1 MQNKVLLSLWLVGG
15 VLYLAGTIFFANAI
29 LGAGSRSTDLA
40 ADKGLATRTAAAP
53 EAQCAPGS
61 AANGAEAEAS
71 KLPQDQAKVASQ
83 APDSKSQQPVKTATL
98 PAPAGEDADQA
109 SDGDSAQPPQ
119 ADSGPQPS
127 DDVAA
132 PDSGEQGQASTPD
145 ANQGQGQ
152 AEWAQV
158 VTAAADVHS
167 QPSQEA
173 PSIYALPAGRQ
184 VRVLTRDHGWTQ
196 VQDVASGGT
205 GWVDARALAPIG
217 APGQRRDYGNSDEDA
232 IADDWDGQDDW
243 RWQWRHHHAGAF
255 GDFVRRALGGGW

>member
-1 MQNKVLLSLWLVGG
+1 MQNKVLLSLWLVGS

-83 APDSKSQQPVKTATL
+83 VPDSKARQPVKTAAL
-98 PAPAGEDADQA
+98 PAPGGEDADQA

-132 PDSGEQGQASTPD
+132 PDSGEQGQASTPE

-158 VTAAADVHS
+158 VTAAVDVHS
-167 QPSQEA
+167 QPSPEA

-196 VQDVASGGT
+196 VQDAASGGT

-232 IADDWDGQDDW
+232 NADDWDGQDDW
-243 RWQWRHHHAGAF
+243 RWQRRHHHAGAF

>member
-1 MQNKVLLSLWLVGG
+1 MQNKMLLSLWLVGG

-29 LGAGSRSTDLA
+29 LGAGSRSTDIA
-40 ADKGLATRTAAAP
+40 ADKGMATRTAAAP
-53 EAQCAPGS
+53 EAQCAPS
-61 AANGAEAEAS
+61 STANGAEAS
-71 KLPQDQAKVASQ
+71 NLSQDQAKVASQ
-83 APDSKSQQPVKTATL
+83 APDSMTQQPVKTAAL

-109 SDGDSAQPPQ
+109 SDGDSAPPPQ

-127 DDVAA
+127 DDAAA

-167 QPSQEA
+167 QPSAEA

-196 VQDVASGGT
+196 VQDAASGGT

-217 APGQRRDYGNSDEDA
+217 APGKRRDYGNSDENA
-232 IADDWDGQDDW
+232 NADDWDGQDDW
-243 RWQWRHHHAGAF
+243 RWQRRYRHPGAF

>member
-1 MQNKVLLSLWLVGG
+1 MQNKVLLSLWLVGS

-83 APDSKSQQPVKTATL
+83 VPDSKARQPVKTAAL
-98 PAPAGEDADQA
+98 PAPGGEDADQA

-132 PDSGEQGQASTPD
+132 PDSGEQGQASTPE

-158 VTAAADVHS
+158 VTAAVDVHS

-196 VQDVASGGT
+196 VQDAASGGT

-232 IADDWDGQDDW
+232 NADDWDGQDDW

>member
-1 MQNKVLLSLWLVGG
+1 MQNKVLLSLWLVGS

-40 ADKGLATRTAAAP
+40 ADKGLATRTGAAP

-83 APDSKSQQPVKTATL
+83 VPDSKARQPVKTAAL
-98 PAPAGEDADQA
+98 PAPGGEDADQA
-109 SDGDSAQPPQ
+109 SDGDSAQPPR

-132 PDSGEQGQASTPD
+132 PDSGEQGHASTPE

-158 VTAAADVHS
+158 VTAAVDVHS

-196 VQDVASGGT
+196 VQDAASGGT

-232 IADDWDGQDDW
+232 NADDWDGQDDW
-243 RWQWRHHHAGAF
+243 RWQRRHHHAGAF